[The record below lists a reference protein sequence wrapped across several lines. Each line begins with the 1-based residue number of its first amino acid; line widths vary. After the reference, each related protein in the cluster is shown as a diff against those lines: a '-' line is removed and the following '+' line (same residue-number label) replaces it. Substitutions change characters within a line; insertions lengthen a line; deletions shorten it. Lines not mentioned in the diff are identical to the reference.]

1 MFNVLLDPLPHTWNG
16 YEVDMD
22 FQTGIQISQCMT
34 DEELTNVERLTTA
47 MMLMFP
53 DESNRPV
60 DAQEVS
66 EALVWYMNGWNH
78 DNISEGKKKK
88 ETVLMDFDIDQWR
101 IYAAF
106 KRQYGIDLNRQ
117 KLHFWVY
124 MGLLTNL
131 EECSF
136 TRVISIRDKKID
148 SKMSREEKAAISKA
162 KKMYAIKK
170 EESETEEEAVERE
183 LAIDEFNKL
192 RAKSR

>member
-1 MFNVLLDPLPHTWNG
+1 MFNVLLDPLPYEWNG

-22 FQTGIQISQCMT
+22 FQTGIQISQCLA
-34 DEELTNVERLTTA
+34 DEELTNTEKVATA
-47 MMLMFP
+47 LSLMFIR
-53 DESNRPV
+53 ERPT
-60 DAQEVS
+60 DAEEIQ
-66 EALVWYMNGWNH
+66 EALTWYMNGWNH
-78 DNISEGKKKK
+78 DNVSSGKKKD

-106 KRQYGIDLNRQ
+106 RKQYGIDLNRQ

-124 MGLLTNL
+124 MGLLSNL

-136 TRVISIRDKKID
+136 TRVVSIRDKKID
-148 SKMSREEKAAISKA
+148 SKMSREEKNALSKA

-170 EESETEEEAVERE
+170 EVVETEEEAAERE
-183 LAIDEFNKL
+183 AAIDVFNKL

>member
-1 MFNVLLDPLPHTWNG
+1 MFNVLLDPLPYEWNG

-22 FQTGIQISQCMT
+22 FQTGIQISQCLA
-34 DEELTNVERLTTA
+34 DEELTNTEKVATA
-47 MMLMFP
+47 LSLMFIR
-53 DESNRPV
+53 ERPT
-60 DAQEVS
+60 DAEEIQ
-66 EALVWYMNGWNH
+66 EALTWYMNGWNH
-78 DNISEGKKKK
+78 DNVSSGKKKD

-106 KRQYGIDLNRQ
+106 RKQYGIDLNRQ

-124 MGLLTNL
+124 MGLLSNL

-136 TRVISIRDKKID
+136 TRVVSIRDKKID
-148 SKMSREEKAAISKA
+148 SKMSREERAALSKA

-170 EESETEEEAVERE
+170 EIAETEEEKAERE
-183 LAIDEFNKL
+183 AAIDVFNKL

>member
-1 MFNVLLDPLPHTWNG
+1 MFNVLLDPLPYEWNG

-22 FQTGIQISQCMT
+22 FQTGIQISQCLA
-34 DEELTNVERLTTA
+34 DEELTNTEKVATA
-47 MMLMFP
+47 LSLMFIR
-53 DESNRPV
+53 ERPT
-60 DAQEVS
+60 DAEEIQ
-66 EALVWYMNGWNH
+66 EALTWYMNGWNH
-78 DNISEGKKKK
+78 DNVSSGKKKD

-106 KRQYGIDLNRQ
+106 RKQYGIDLNRQ

-124 MGLLTNL
+124 MGLLSNL

-136 TRVISIRDKKID
+136 TRVVSIRDKKID
-148 SKMSREEKAAISKA
+148 SKMSREEKEALSKA

-170 EESETEEEAVERE
+170 EIVETEEEKAERE
-183 LAIDEFNKL
+183 AAIDVFNKL

>member
-1 MFNVLLDPLPHTWNG
+1 MFNVLLDPLPYEWNG

-22 FQTGIQISQCMT
+22 FQTGIQISQCLA
-34 DEELTNVERLTTA
+34 DEELTNTEKVATA
-47 MMLMFP
+47 LSLMFIR
-53 DESNRPV
+53 ERPT
-60 DAQEVS
+60 DAEEIQ
-66 EALVWYMNGWNH
+66 EALTWYMNGWNH
-78 DNISEGKKKK
+78 DNVSSGKKKD

-106 KRQYGIDLNRQ
+106 RKQYGIDLNRQ

-124 MGLLTNL
+124 MGLLSNL

-136 TRVISIRDKKID
+136 TRVVSIRDKKID
-148 SKMSREEKAAISKA
+148 SKMSREEKTALSKA

-170 EESETEEEAVERE
+170 EIAETEEEKAERE
-183 LAIDEFNKL
+183 AAIDVFNKL